1 LSHKISETQQL
12 IELGYSD
19 KAIELYQNDVNFGV
33 MDNPDA
39 NAVFLGSHGDLI
51 RLYIKI
57 KGNRIEEAKFLC
69 YGCPGSI
76 AAMSALT
83 LTIKGL
89 SVSDAKSLTVDD
101 VLSALGGL
109 PEEKQEC
116 AEIAVKTL
124 KKAIAEYE
132 KPKTNC

>member
-1 LSHKISETQQL
+1 MTGKNDESKQL
-12 IELGYSD
+12 MELGYSD
-19 KAIELYQNDVNFGV
+19 KAIELYKNDVNFGV
-33 MDNPDA
+33 MDDPDA

-51 RLYIKI
+51 RLYIKLRGDI
-57 KGNRIEEAKFLC
+57 VEEAKFLC

-89 SVSDAKSLTVDD
+89 SLSDAKNLAVDD
-101 VLSALGGL
+101 VLKVLGGL

-124 KKAIAEYE
+124 QKAIAEYE
-132 KPKTNC
+132 KPKTNH

>member
-57 KGNRIEEAKFLC
+57 KANRIEEAKFLC

-89 SVSDAKSLTVDD
+89 SVNDAKSLTVDD
-101 VLSALGGL
+101 VLRALGGL

>member
-1 LSHKISETQQL
+1 MTHKVDETQQL

-51 RLYIKI
+51 RLYIKLDDDT
-57 KGNRIEEAKFLC
+57 IEEAKFLC

-101 VLSALGGL
+101 VLRVLGGL

>member
-1 LSHKISETQQL
+1 LTHKTDETQQL
-12 IELGYSD
+12 IESGYSD

-33 MDNPDA
+33 MDSPDA

-51 RLYIKI
+51 RLYIRLK
-57 KGNRIEEAKFLC
+57 NETVEEAKFLC

-89 SVSDAKSLTVDD
+89 SLSNAKNLVVDD
-101 VLSALGGL
+101 VLKALGGL
-109 PEEKQEC
+109 PEDKQEC

-132 KPKTNC
+132 KPKPKC